1 MRGKAL
7 ILAAASTVLLVAG
20 IVSVG
25 AQPQKA
31 DKSSAPNILVIMGDD
46 IGYWNLSTY
55 NQGMMGFRTPNIDS
69 IANDG
74 MKFTDAY
81 AENSCTAGRSAFITG
96 QSPFRTGLLKVGLPG
111 AKEGLSG
118 KDPTLAELLKPRGY
132 TSGQF
137 GKNHLGDRNEFLPT
151 VHGFDEFFGNLYH
164 LNAEEEPEQE
174 FYPKDPAFRQR
185 FGPRGVFHCYSTN
198 SLDST
203 VDPRFGVMGK
213 QKCEDTGPLTRKR
226 METVDQEFLKAGID
240 FMERAKKAGK
250 PFFIWF
256 NSTRMHIYTHLKP
269 ESKGK
274 TGLGVYADGMV
285 EHDGQVG
292 QLLAELKTLGIADN
306 TIVIY
311 TTDNGA
317 EILLWPDGGMTP
329 FHGEKNTT
337 WEGGFRAPMMVKWP
351 GHVKPGSVSNDI
363 ISLLDW
369 VPTLMAA
376 TGQAD
381 ITDDLLKGY
390 AAGGKSYKVH
400 LDGYNQLPMLE
411 SQGPGARKE
420 FFYFT
425 DDGSLS
431 ALRYNNWKLLFSVQR
446 AHGFDVWQEPY
457 VTLRVPMLFN
467 LRMDPFERA
476 EESEDY
482 ARWRVDNLWVMVPA
496 QAIVGQ
502 FLQTFKA
509 YPPRAKPGSFNL
521 DQVLQKMQEGNGGSS
536 N

>member
-1 MRGKAL
+1 MRRKLVFSIAL
-7 ILAAASTVLLVAG
+7 VLANLLACRTP
-20 IVSVG
+20 SVQ
-25 AQPQKA
+25 AQAK
-31 DKSSAPNILVIMGDD
+31 PNILVIMGDD

-111 AKEGLSG
+111 AKEGLSD
-118 KDPTLAELLKPRGY
+118 KDPTLAELLKPLGY
-132 TSGQF
+132 TTGQF

-174 FYPKDPAFRQR
+174 FYPKDPAFWQK
-185 FGPRGVFHCYSTN
+185 FGPRGVLHCYATDSADSTN
-198 SLDST
+198 
-203 VDPRFGVMGK
+203 DPRFGPVGK
-213 QKCEDTGPLTRKR
+213 QKCEDTGQLTRKR
-226 METVDQEFLKAGID
+226 METVDEEFLKSGID
-240 FMERAKKAGK
+240 FIERANKAGK
-250 PFFIWF
+250 PFFVWF
-256 NSTRMHIYTHLKP
+256 ASTRMHIFTHLKP

-292 QLLAELKTLGIADN
+292 QLLGALKKLGVENNTL
-306 TIVIY
+306 VIY
-311 TTDNGA
+311 STDNGA
-317 EILLWPDGGMTP
+317 ELLLWPDGGMIP

-337 WEGGFRAPMMVKWP
+337 WEGGFRVPMMVKWP
-351 GHVKPGSVSNDI
+351 GHVKPGGTSNEI

-376 TGQAD
+376 AGQAD
-381 ITDDLLKGY
+381 IKDKLRQGY
-390 AAGGKSYKVH
+390 SIGDRTYKVH
-400 LDGYNQLPMLE
+400 LDGYNQLPMLLGE
-411 SQGPGARKE
+411 SPGARKE

-431 ALRYNNWKLLFSVQR
+431 AVRYNNWKMMFSVQR
-446 AHGFDVWQEPY
+446 AHGLDVWQEPY
-457 VTLRVPMLFN
+457 VTLRLPMLLN

-482 ARWRVDNLWVMVPA
+482 PRWRIDNAWAFVPA
-496 QAIVGQ
+496 QAIVAQ
-502 FLQTFKA
+502 FLQSFRDF
-509 YPPRAKPGSFNL
+509 PPRAKPGSFSL
-521 DQVLQKMQEGNGGSS
+521 DQALQKMQQPS
-536 N
+536 NN

>member
-1 MRGKAL
+1 
-7 ILAAASTVLLVAG
+7 
-20 IVSVG
+20 
-25 AQPQKA
+25 
-31 DKSSAPNILVIMGDD
+31 
-46 IGYWNLSTY
+46 
-55 NQGMMGFRTPNIDS
+55 
-69 IANDG
+69 
-74 MKFTDAY
+74 
-81 AENSCTAGRSAFITG
+81 
-96 QSPFRTGLLKVGLPG
+96 
-111 AKEGLSG
+111 
-118 KDPTLAELLKPRGY
+118 
-132 TSGQF
+132 
-137 GKNHLGDRNEFLPT
+137 
-151 VHGFDEFFGNLYH
+151 
-164 LNAEEEPEQE
+164 
-174 FYPKDPAFRQR
+174 
-185 FGPRGVFHCYSTN
+185 
-198 SLDST
+198 
-203 VDPRFGVMGK
+203 
-213 QKCEDTGPLTRKR
+213 
-226 METVDQEFLKAGID
+226 
-240 FMERAKKAGK
+240 
-250 PFFIWF
+250 
-256 NSTRMHIYTHLKP
+256 
-269 ESKGK
+269 
-274 TGLGVYADGMV
+274 MV

-381 ITDDLLKGY
+381 ITDELLKGY

-509 YPPRAKPGSFNL
+509 YPPRAKPGNFNL
-521 DQVLQKMQEGNGGSS
+521 DQVLQKMREGNGGSS